1 MLAVTAD
8 APKYVGWDSI
18 RLVDLNINR
27 ELVKIDKRWKKEI
40 CIVFQ
45 LSIGFPVM
53 GNNGSHNEMDG
64 LTHTW
69 LWTMHT
75 SGFQSPL

>member
-53 GNNGSHNEMDG
+53 GK
-64 LTHTW
+64 
-69 LWTMHT
+69 
-75 SGFQSPL
+75 